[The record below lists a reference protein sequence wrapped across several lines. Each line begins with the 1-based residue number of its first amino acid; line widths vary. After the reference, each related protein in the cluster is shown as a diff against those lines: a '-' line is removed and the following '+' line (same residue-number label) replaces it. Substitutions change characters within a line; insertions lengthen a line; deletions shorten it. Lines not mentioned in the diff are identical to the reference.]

1 MKASDG
7 VLYGW
12 YHFEPA
18 GICTGAHPK
27 SPQMHLTAPR
37 IGAVKSMDNGATWT
51 DLGVVLEADPN
62 LKCDTQNYY
71 FAGGNGDFCIM
82 LDPCE
87 RYLYFFI
94 STYSI
99 DTAQQGVALAR
110 MAWADRDAPAGK
122 VAKFHNGKWAEPG
135 VGGRVTPVFPA
146 RVDWHRADA
155 DAFWGPS
162 VHWNTHLKQ
171 YVMLLNRTKD
181 GNWTQE
187 GIYVCYNPELSNPD
201 GWTTPV
207 KILDATG
214 PDRWYPQVIGT
225 GFGETDKVAGR
236 NPRLFVRGTSRWEL
250 GFERPKER

>member
-1 MKASDG
+1 MIAHFAYRLFVLGLLLQFVTGCRTLDTAPTVCVRPATLLQFRGANSNAPNEPGECDCNSPAHWDGGTLYLFNSAGHPWRVSGASIFNMDGDYQPCAYNNQVAGGRWIECTWKASDG

-62 LKCDTQNYY
+62 LKMRHTELLLC
-71 FAGGNGDFCIM
+71 GGNGDFCIM

-110 MAWADRDAPAGK
+110 MA
-122 VAKFHNGKWAEPG
+122 
-135 VGGRVTPVFPA
+135 GRT
-146 RVDWHRADA
+146 
-155 DAFWGPS
+155 
-162 VHWNTHLKQ
+162 
-171 YVMLLNRTKD
+171 
-181 GNWTQE
+181 
-187 GIYVCYNPELSNPD
+187 
-201 GWTTPV
+201 
-207 KILDATG
+207 
-214 PDRWYPQVIGT
+214 
-225 GFGETDKVAGR
+225 
-236 NPRLFVRGTSRWEL
+236 
-250 GFERPKER
+250 